1 MRNGFSK
8 RLQTARN
15 SQMKI
20 YQKILIVLALFLL
33 LFFVAIHIYSAY
45 YLEDQIKNSLVN
57 EINGNSD
64 GKYQF
69 NISKLNLSFI
79 NRTISLGE
87 ISFKTTE
94 SAVQK
99 LNVDLKSIS
108 LSGIDLSQLLF
119 KREISIGRILIDN
132 PSIQLRRDASEST
145 GSNAETLIQRAAE
158 ASSSVLSNIVIPEV
172 VISKFDLQLY
182 RETEL
187 TPYLSFSNSVLTLYD
202 VSLNEASLT
211 GSYPFEHSSGAF
223 RNIEYYPES
232 GLYSIRG
239 SSAEFSSIT
248 QTASADS
255 LLLTPLLEPRAFF
268 NTVGYRTDRIT
279 GSLTSVQLD
288 GFDLNAFLNRG
299 ILVSENLFLREPELF
314 LFRNKNYPRRENRSG
329 KPLPQQMLL
338 ELGIP
343 VMIDVVTIE
352 GASVRYSE
360 IAENAEN
367 SGYIEFTQLDARLL
381 NTTNIDS
388 LIEKNSSWSMDATT
402 RVMDNGELD
411 VSFQFPLN
419 EDYHTING
427 RLKQM
432 NATDLN
438 HALEPIASV
447 RIESGNISTLRFEM
461 RMGKTEAVGF
471 LEVIYDD
478 LKISVLDV
486 ETGDKNIRSRI
497 TSFLANHLKIKKDNV
512 ADDPRMGTV
521 SYQREPEKSFF
532 NYWWKSLR
540 TGLKTSIGID
550 D

>member
-1 MRNGFSK
+1 
-8 RLQTARN
+8 
-15 SQMKI
+15 
-20 YQKILIVLALFLL
+20 
-33 LFFVAIHIYSAY
+33 
-45 YLEDQIKNSLVN
+45 
-57 EINGNSD
+57 
-64 GKYQF
+64 
-69 NISKLNLSFI
+69 
-79 NRTISLGE
+79 
-87 ISFKTTE
+87 
-94 SAVQK
+94 
-99 LNVDLKSIS
+99 
-108 LSGIDLSQLLF
+108 
-119 KREISIGRILIDN
+119 
-132 PSIQLRRDASEST
+132 
-145 GSNAETLIQRAAE
+145 
-158 ASSSVLSNIVIPEV
+158 
-172 VISKFDLQLY
+172 
-182 RETEL
+182 
-187 TPYLSFSNSVLTLYD
+187 
-202 VSLNEASLT
+202 
-211 GSYPFEHSSGAF
+211 
-223 RNIEYYPES
+223 
-232 GLYSIRG
+232 
-239 SSAEFSSIT
+239 
-248 QTASADS
+248 
-255 LLLTPLLEPRAFF
+255 
-268 NTVGYRTDRIT
+268 
-279 GSLTSVQLD
+279 
-288 GFDLNAFLNRG
+288 
-299 ILVSENLFLREPELF
+299 
-314 LFRNKNYPRRENRSG
+314 
-329 KPLPQQMLL
+329 MLL
-338 ELGIP
+338 ELGVP

-352 GASVRYSE
+352 GATVRYSE